1 MQILK
6 KEVFVREKN
15 LVLKDVEVTES
26 LTIHHLVQ
34 HYCMLFMWISAY
46 ENYSM
51 ILTAFD
57 MLYLWANNEI
67 YICCCKQFK
76 LN

>member
-34 HYCMLFMWISAY
+34 HY
-46 ENYSM
+46 
-51 ILTAFD
+51 AFHVNFS
-57 MLYLWANNEI
+57 L
-67 YICCCKQFK
+67 
-76 LN
+76 